1 VLFNRSTRAV
11 NPHEARKLIDR
22 GALIVDVRELSE
34 WNHGHAP
41 EAVHIP
47 MVRVE
52 EQLHR
57 IPKDSDVI
65 VCCRSG
71 SRSSSVTTFLLSNG
85 YKAVNLEG
93 GMAAWHAH
101 GLPVVNSN
109 GVRGNII

>member
-1 VLFNRSTRAV
+1 MFKKNARAV
-11 NPHEARKLIDR
+11 SPHEAKELIDK
-22 GALIVDVRELSE
+22 GALIIDVRELSE

-52 EQLHR
+52 EQLHK
-57 IPKDSDVI
+57 IPKDCDVI

-71 SRSSSVTTFLLSNG
+71 SRSSTVTSFLLSNG
-85 YKAVNLEG
+85 YKAVNMNG
-93 GMAAWHAH
+93 GMAAWHAR